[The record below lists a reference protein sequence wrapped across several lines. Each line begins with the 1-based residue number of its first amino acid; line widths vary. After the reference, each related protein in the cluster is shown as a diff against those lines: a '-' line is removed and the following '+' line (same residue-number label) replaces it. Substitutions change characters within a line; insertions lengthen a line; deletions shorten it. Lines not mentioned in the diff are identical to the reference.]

1 MKRDVKL
8 TEGSKKARKSAA
20 RLAAVQVLYQ
30 IHHQEQDARTALSE
44 YKTHRLGY
52 KLEDD
57 LYVPA
62 DQDLLTDIVLGYDE
76 RKADIHDM
84 VKASLQDKDPEQI
97 DKLLLNILYAG
108 AFEILTHH
116 DIDAGIIIADYMNVT
131 DAFFEQ
137 SEKKLVN
144 AILDRLNKNLRAS

>member
-8 TEGSKKARKSAA
+8 TEGSKKARRSAA

-30 IHHQEQDARTALSE
+30 IQHQDLDPKSALQE
-44 YKTHRLGY
+44 YTTHRLGF
-52 KLEDD
+52 KLDGE

-62 DQDLLTDIVLGYDE
+62 DQEMLNNIVLGVSE
-76 RKADIHDM
+76 RRDDIQDMTHAALDGKA
-84 VKASLQDKDPEQI
+84 PEQI

-108 AFEILTHH
+108 TFEILTHH
-116 DIDAGIIIADYMNVT
+116 DIDAGIIISDYMNVS

-144 AILDRLNKNLRAS
+144 AILDRLNKKLRAV

>member
-30 IHHQEQDARTALSE
+30 IHHQELDAKTALSE

-76 RKADIHDM
+76 RKTDIQDM

-97 DKLLLNILYAG
+97 DKLLLSILYAG

-131 DAFFEQ
+131 DAFFDQ